1 MTQSSNRIL
10 DEFAKLM
17 TDAAGLAQG
26 VGKEVETVFKIQME
40 RILSDMDIVSREEFE
55 AVREM
60 ARKAREENELLKKRI
75 EVLERSLK
83 GSKVKKARG
92 RTSTEK

>member
-60 ARKAREENELLKKRI
+60 ARVAREENELLKKRI
-75 EVLERSLK
+75 EVLEQSLK
-83 GSKVKKARG
+83 GSKIKKTRG